1 MRVAKS
7 DGFAYMAR
15 QRVDGKAS
23 QAWFWLQRC
32 PSVIETLELN
42 MSTQKAVVLI
52 VEDEPLIRFTMLDAL
67 EEVGHVVLE
76 AANADEAMVLL
87 RNRTDVD
94 IVFTD
99 VNMAGSMDGI
109 QLAQRVRALRPHIGI
124 IITSGVVRL
133 DPMLL
138 PTRTFFLPKPYQHD
152 TVLTA
157 VHSLLQN

>member
-1 MRVAKS
+1 
-7 DGFAYMAR
+7 
-15 QRVDGKAS
+15 
-23 QAWFWLQRC
+23 
-32 PSVIETLELN
+32 
-42 MSTQKAVVLI
+42 VVLV
-52 VEDEPLIRFTMLDAL
+52 VEDEPLIRFTTLDAL

-76 AANADEAMVLL
+76 AANADEALVLL

-109 QLAQRVRALRPHIGI
+109 QLAQRVRALRPHTGI

-138 PTRTFFLPKPYQHD
+138 PAGTRFLPKPYRHD
-152 TVLTA
+152 MVLSAIHT
-157 VHSLLQN
+157 LLQT

>member
-1 MRVAKS
+1 
-7 DGFAYMAR
+7 
-15 QRVDGKAS
+15 
-23 QAWFWLQRC
+23 
-32 PSVIETLELN
+32 

>member
-1 MRVAKS
+1 
-7 DGFAYMAR
+7 
-15 QRVDGKAS
+15 
-23 QAWFWLQRC
+23 
-32 PSVIETLELN
+32 

-94 IVFTD
+94 IVF
-99 VNMAGSMDGI
+99 GSMDGI

>member
-1 MRVAKS
+1 M
-7 DGFAYMAR
+7 
-15 QRVDGKAS
+15 
-23 QAWFWLQRC
+23 
-32 PSVIETLELN
+32 PE
-42 MSTQKAVVLI
+42 QKAVVLV
-52 VEDEPLIRFTMLDAL
+52 VEDEPLIRFTTLDAL

-76 AANADEAMVLL
+76 AANADEALVLL

-109 QLAQRVRALRPHIGI
+109 QLAQRVRALRPHTGI

-138 PTRTFFLPKPYQHD
+138 PAGTRFLPKPDRHD
-152 TVLTA
+152 MVVSAIHT
-157 VHSLLQN
+157 LLQT